1 MGLDQRGS
9 PVFCVLAGKS
19 GQWDVKEEG
28 FEKALVSF
36 DEQEDAIEY
45 AQDLSGT
52 KDGSTVKI
60 YDEKGEEIG
69 AT

>member
-9 PVFCVLAGKS
+9 AVFCVVAGKS

-28 FEKALVSF
+28 FEKALASF

-45 AQDLSGT
+45 AQDLAGT
-52 KDGSTVKI
+52 KEGSTVKI
-60 YDEKGEEIG
+60 YDEQGEEIG
-69 AT
+69 SE

>member
-9 PVFCVLAGKS
+9 PVFSVVAGKS

-28 FEKALVSF
+28 FEKSLASF

-45 AQDLSGT
+45 AQDLAGT

-60 YDEKGEEIG
+60 YDEKGEETG
-69 AT
+69 AN

>member
-9 PVFCVLAGKS
+9 PVFSVVAGKS
-19 GQWDVKEEG
+19 GQWEVKEEG
-28 FEKALVSF
+28 FEKSLASF

-45 AQDLSGT
+45 AQDLAAT

-60 YDEKGEEIG
+60 YDEKGGEIG
-69 AT
+69 AH

>member
-9 PVFCVLAGKS
+9 PVFSVVAGKS
-19 GQWDVKEEG
+19 GQWDVIEEG
-28 FEKALVSF
+28 FEKSLASF

-45 AQDLSGT
+45 AQDLADT

-60 YDEKGEEIG
+60 YDEKGEESG
-69 AT
+69 AD